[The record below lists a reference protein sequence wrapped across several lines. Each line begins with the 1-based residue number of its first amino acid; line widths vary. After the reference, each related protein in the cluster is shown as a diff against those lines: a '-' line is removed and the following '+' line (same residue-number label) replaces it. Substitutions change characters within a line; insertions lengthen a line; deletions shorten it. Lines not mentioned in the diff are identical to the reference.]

1 MMKSSALLIANP
13 ASGSFS
19 NRKIDKVRDV
29 FRQAG
34 MQLDTCLT
42 QKAGDA
48 EQRAREA
55 INSGYAMVI
64 AGGGDGT
71 VNEVVNGLAF
81 SSMPMGIVP
90 MGITNVLAREVGI
103 PQGATGAAKVIVNGR
118 QHRVSL
124 GRLDHSGTIR
134 YFILMAGIG
143 FDGRVVHETGG
154 TAKSLLGAASFVLQG
169 IACLLN
175 LKATKLIVDADGKRY
190 TGYTVIVCNASKYG
204 GDFKIAPDAD
214 ITVPTL
220 WVRVFGGPGRVSILK
235 NTLALITGFHGL
247 LFEGDYFV
255 CTRLSIGG
263 RAYVQVDGDACGESP
278 AEIAV
283 QPKALSLI
291 Y

>member
-1 MMKSSALLIANP
+1 MRRSSVLLIANP
-13 ASGSFS
+13 TAGSFTS
-19 NRKIDKVRDV
+19 RKIDKARDI

-34 MQLDTCLT
+34 MQLDTYLT

-48 EQRAREA
+48 EHRAREA
-55 INSGYAMVI
+55 VNGGYAMVI

-81 SSMPMGIVP
+81 SSLPMSILP

-103 PQGATGAAKVIVNGR
+103 PQGAKGAAMAIVNGR

-124 GRLDHSGTIR
+124 GRLDQSGTSR

-143 FDGRVVHETGG
+143 FDGRVVHETGD
-154 TAKSLLGAASFVLQG
+154 TAKSLLGAASFVLRG
-169 IACLLN
+169 IECLLN
-175 LKATKLIVDADGKRY
+175 LKAPKLVVDADGKRY

-204 GDFKIAPDAD
+204 GDFRIAPEAD

-235 NTLALITGFHGL
+235 NTLALVTGFHGL
-247 LFEGDYFV
+247 LFDGDYFA
-255 CTRLSIGG
+255 CKRLTIEG
-263 RAYVQVDGDACGESP
+263 RAYVQVDGDARGESP
-278 AEIAV
+278 VEITV
-283 QPKALSLI
+283 QPEALSLI